1 MARFLAILLLIPVW
15 THAQLLD
22 PGPEHYEAA
31 VNGIA
36 VSRAS
41 AQLLALE
48 AEVAILEAQRQ
59 EQLAMA
65 AEARRLRTR
74 LVDVWGAHVRRM
86 SGEQHWPRPGDGW
99 HVVHR
104 RGD

>member
-48 AEVAILEAQRQ
+48 AEVAILEA
-59 EQLAMA
+59 A
-65 AEARRLRTR
+65 APGTTR
-74 LVDVWGAHVRRM
+74 HGSRGAA
-86 SGEQHWPRPGDGW
+86 PA
-99 HVVHR
+99 
-104 RGD
+104 